1 MRDSRLDRTN
11 GMTIR
16 ILHDG
21 QFLKLQREAHWEF
34 VSRQKSTGAGF
45 IVAVTDARELILVEQ
60 YRIPLHKRVIE
71 LPAGII
77 ADSDSTHG
85 ESPELSALRELEEE
99 TGFRGTHTRPLCS
112 GPVAAGMTD
121 EMGYFTQVTGLQR
134 VSAGGGVEGEDITVH
149 LVPLTDVEPWLA
161 RQHAARGVLTDPRI
175 FIALH
180 FVNR

>member
-1 MRDSRLDRTN
+1 MSART
-11 GMTIR
+11 
-16 ILHDG
+16 LHDG
-21 QFLKLQREAHWEF
+21 EFLKLLRNGHWEF
-34 VSRQKSTGAGF
+34 VRRQRSTGAGF
-45 IVAVTDARELILVEQ
+45 IVAVTEARELVLVEQ
-60 YRIPLHKRVIE
+60 FRIPLQQRVIE

-77 ADSDSTHG
+77 ADSAETAD
-85 ESPELSALRELEEE
+85 ESAEASALRELEEE
-99 TGFRGTHTRPLCS
+99 TGFRGTHTRLLCS

-121 EMGYFTQVTGLQR
+121 EMCYFTQVTGLQR